1 MAETAVTRNL
11 SQIDAQ
17 LKELNASLKS
27 CTVDSKSLDKSL
39 KLDPT
44 SLGLASARTS
54 VLKDQI
60 DLTQKK
66 LEALRAKQAQYD
78 AQTAAGV
85 PVDADQYRKLTVQI
99 AQAQSQLTVL
109 TRQTQSLNTTSLETL
124 KTQLSGVS
132 KAASA
137 ILAAIVG
144 IGVAFATEADSIS
157 DAASALNLD
166 PETYQTWNNLFTKV
180 TGSADAFSGAMNGV
194 TQVLA
199 NISKGSTK
207 NEAALQSLGLT
218 IDDLKGKSPEEALQI
233 IIEALSKV
241 SDESERTVLA
251 TALLGDSGSEVAKV
265 AGLTTSQISA
275 MNSEFEQTGMLTN
288 AQVASGKSLA
298 DTFKEIK
305 QEFMVVAAELGT
317 ALMPTFQT
325 FANVLKNLAPTL
337 NAVAN
342 GISALGPAGQV
353 AVIGSLAFLAVLPG
367 LITGIVSLKKALDA
381 LSSNPV
387 MLAVAAVVA
396 GTAIGIGAA
405 ILTNGVSSTAAS
417 YSSTSSTT
425 DNSTVVINVT
435 SDSADTADE
444 TADKVAAAVVSAKKQ
459 RGQL

>member
-1 MAETAVTRNL
+1 M
-11 SQIDAQ
+11 
-17 LKELNASLKS
+17 
-27 CTVDSKSLDKSL
+27 
-39 KLDPT
+39 
-44 SLGLASARTS
+44 
-54 VLKDQI
+54 
-60 DLTQKK
+60 
-66 LEALRAKQAQYD
+66 
-78 AQTAAGV
+78 
-85 PVDADQYRKLTVQI
+85 
-99 AQAQSQLTVL
+99 
-109 TRQTQSLNTTSLETL
+109 
-124 KTQLSGVS
+124 
-132 KAASA
+132 
-137 ILAAIVG
+137 
-144 IGVAFATEADSIS
+144 
-157 DAASALNLD
+157 
-166 PETYQTWNNLFTKV
+166 
-180 TGSADAFSGAMNGV
+180 
-194 TQVLA
+194 
-199 NISKGSTK
+199 
-207 NEAALQSLGLT
+207 
-218 IDDLKGKSPEEALQI
+218 
-233 IIEALSKV
+233 
-241 SDESERTVLA
+241 
-251 TALLGDSGSEVAKV
+251 

-305 QEFMVVAAELGT
+305 QEFMVVVAELGT

-353 AVIGSLAFLAVLPG
+353 AVVGSLAFLAVLPG